1 MAKKLDDIWLKSAV
15 AGSLWACVEIVLG
28 SFLHNLH
35 LPFAGSFLTAV
46 ALVFLVALIQIW
58 PEPGLVWRAGL
69 VCAMMKSL
77 SPGAVILGPMVA
89 ILAEALLFE
98 SGIRLFG
105 RNQVGCLIAGCL
117 AMLWLPVQKIGRL
130 LVFYGRDMVDL
141 YLEMLAHLQQR
152 LDLMWVEP
160 QHFFLLLASLYL
172 AFAVVAVVIGWR
184 LGQRIKGLRPLSIKQ
199 NSEAATVEKAGSSV
213 PRSLFWLGGHFVA
226 VVGGLWLFTA
236 APFIYAA
243 FFCLS
248 YSALCHYRY
257 RQAYRRF
264 CKPKFWLMFILIT
277 VLAGLFLGT
286 LNDPQLGFKWQS
298 ILIGLK
304 MNLRAVLLLVA
315 FTALGVE
322 LGNPWIKQH
331 LHRRGLGQ
339 FSTALELSFRVMP
352 QMLASLMAQN
362 LPWRSPLQALALML
376 RQMDSWLEA
385 FRHHC
390 QSSPVC
396 LLVGDRGCGKTSTL
410 QMLVAELE
418 LGGYRVGGLIAKGL
432 WRDNER
438 YGFDLLDLKTKVN
451 CPLCRRDADN
461 VTSQHGP
468 YGFFATGLEFGVA
481 ALGIEAL
488 REVDLVIIDEI
499 GPLELRG
506 EGWAQPLTTVIKEL
520 SCPVILT
527 VRSRLS
533 QQVVTTWNLDQVV
546 HWDATQ
552 ITIAEMVSDLD
563 LCGHHAQDSSAVVTT
578 VYQ

>member
-46 ALVFLVALIQIW
+46 ALVFLVALVQLW
-58 PEPGLVWRAGL
+58 PEKGLVWRAGV

-89 ILAEALLFE
+89 IMAEALLFE
-98 SGIRLFG
+98 TGIRFFG
-105 RNQVGCLIAGCL
+105 RTRIGCLIGGCL

-152 LDLMWVEP
+152 LDLMWVQP
-160 QHFFLLLASLYL
+160 QHFFLLLATLYL
-172 AFAVVAVVIGWR
+172 VFAAVAVAIGWR
-184 LGQRIKGLRPLSIKQ
+184 LGQRIKGLRPLNFKYAL
-199 NSEAATVEKAGSSV
+199 EAASNEKGAVTV
-213 PRSLFWLGGHFVA
+213 PWSLLCLVGHFVA
-226 VVGGLWLFTA
+226 VVAGLWLFTSG
-236 APFIYAA
+236 PFIYAA
-243 FFCLS
+243 SFCFV
-248 YSALCHYRY
+248 YSVLCVYRY

-264 CKPKFWLMFILIT
+264 CKPKFWLMFVLIT
-277 VLAGLFLGT
+277 VLAGLFLGA
-286 LNDPQLGFKWQS
+286 LHDQQLSFKWHS
-298 ILIGLK
+298 LLIGVK

-322 LGNPWIKQH
+322 LGNPLIKQH
-331 LHRRGLGQ
+331 LNRRGLGQ

-352 QMLASLMAQN
+352 HMLASLMAQN
-362 LPWRSPLQALALML
+362 LPWRSPLQALAQML
-376 RQMDSWLEA
+376 RQMDGWLEQ
-385 FRHHC
+385 FRH
-390 QSSPVC
+390 QSQRDPVY

-410 QMLVAELE
+410 QMLVSELE
-418 LGGYRVGGLIAKGL
+418 VRGYRVGGLIAKGL

-438 YGFDLLDLKTKVN
+438 YGFDLVDLNTKQS
-451 CPLCRRDADN
+451 CPLCRRDA
-461 VTSQHGP
+461 TQAASQHGP
-468 YGFFATGLEFGVA
+468 YGFLSTGLEFGVA
-481 ALGIEAL
+481 ALSSEAL
-488 REVDLVIIDEI
+488 KDVDLVVIDEI

-506 EGWAQPLTTVIKEL
+506 EGWAKSLSSIVENL
-520 SCPVILT
+520 SCPMILT

-533 QQVVTTWNLDQVV
+533 QQVTSTWDFNHVCT
-546 HWDATQ
+546 WDATQ
-552 ITIAEMVSDLD
+552 VTVTEMMDDLD
-563 LCGHHAQDSSAVVTT
+563 LCGHSMHGSSTAVAT

>member
-1 MAKKLDDIWLKSAV
+1 MAKKLDDIWLKAAV

-58 PEPGLVWRAGL
+58 PEKGLVWRAGI

-98 SGIRLFG
+98 SGLRLFG
-105 RNQVGCLIAGCL
+105 RNRVGCLIAGCL
-117 AMLWLPVQKIGRL
+117 AMLWLPVQKVSRL

-141 YLEMLAHLQQR
+141 YLEMLAHLQQS
-152 LDLMWVEP
+152 LDLMWVQP

-172 AFAVVAVVIGWR
+172 VFAVVAVAIGWR
-184 LGQRIKGLRPLSIKQ
+184 LGQRIKGLRPLSIKK
-199 NSEAATVEKAGSSV
+199 NLASATAHNTASAVQW
-213 PRSLFWLGGHFVA
+213 SLFLLVGHFIA
-226 VVGGLWLFTA
+226 VVGGLWLFTS
-236 APFIYAA
+236 APFIYAVV
-243 FFCLS
+243 FCLS
-248 YSALCHYRY
+248 YSVLCLSRY
-257 RQAYRRF
+257 RHAYRRF
-264 CKPKFWLMFILIT
+264 CKPKFWLMFILVT

-286 LNDPQLGFKWQS
+286 LHDPQLSFKWQS

-339 FSTALELSFRVMP
+339 FSSTLELSFRVMP

-362 LPWRSPLQALALML
+362 LPWRSPLQALAQML
-376 RQMDSWLEA
+376 RQMDGWLEQ
-385 FRHHC
+385 FRYQC
-390 QSSPVC
+390 QSDSVY

-418 LGGYRVGGLIAKGL
+418 VTGYRVGGVIAKGL
-432 WRDNER
+432 WRDDER
-438 YGFDLLDLKTKVN
+438 YGFDLVDLRTKVS
-451 CPLCRRDADN
+451 CPLCRRDAKD
-461 VTSQHGP
+461 VKSQHGP
-468 YGFFATGLEFGVA
+468 YGFFTTGIEFGVA
-481 ALGIEAL
+481 ALSTEAL
-488 REVDLVIIDEI
+488 KEVDLVIVDEI

-506 EGWAQPLTTVIKEL
+506 EGWADSLTNLTREL
-520 SCPVILT
+520 SCPMILT

-533 QQVVTTWNLDQVV
+533 QQVATAWNLNRVI

-552 ITIAEMVSDLD
+552 ITITEMVSDLD
-563 LCGHHAQDSSAVVTT
+563 LSGHHTQDSSAVVTT